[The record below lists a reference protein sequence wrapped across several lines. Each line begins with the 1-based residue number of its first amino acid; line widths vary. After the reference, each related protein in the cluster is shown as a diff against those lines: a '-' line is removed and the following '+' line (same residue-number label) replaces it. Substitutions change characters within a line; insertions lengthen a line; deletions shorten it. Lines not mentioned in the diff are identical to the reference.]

1 MKNLPETSRY
11 QLVLWKSERVTQP
24 TVTLTDRQQEEL
36 TAALAELLLLSLTSR
51 KGVEDAEQD

>member
-1 MKNLPETSRY
+1 MKNLPETSCH